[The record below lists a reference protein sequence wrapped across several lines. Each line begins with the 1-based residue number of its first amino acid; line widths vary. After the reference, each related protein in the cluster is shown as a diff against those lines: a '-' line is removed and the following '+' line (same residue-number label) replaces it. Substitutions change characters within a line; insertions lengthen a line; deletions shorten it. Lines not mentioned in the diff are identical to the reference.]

1 MGADL
6 IAELRPP
13 IREVLTAGPPT
24 DSANLCAT
32 FKVDRQPNVWVQV
45 TFELVNVFYPVAR
58 KPTEELAMHK
68 LIPANGVMLVAWEHN
83 KYATFS
89 HSRNVDDIAAFI
101 DAYLSRVCMKGCE
114 NYALNVTLQNL
125 S

>member
-1 MGADL
+1 MGADQ

-13 IREVLTAGPPT
+13 IREVFAAGPPT
-24 DSANLCAT
+24 PSANWCAT
-32 FKVDRQPNVWVQV
+32 FEVNRQPNVWVQV
-45 TFELVNVFYPVAR
+45 TFYLVNVFYPVTR
-58 KPTEELAMHK
+58 KPTEEIAMHELVPADAVK
-68 LIPANGVMLVAWEHN
+68 LIAWEQN

-89 HSRNVDDIAAFI
+89 HSRDVDDLAAFI
-101 DAYLSRVCMKGCE
+101 DAYLGSVCMKGCE